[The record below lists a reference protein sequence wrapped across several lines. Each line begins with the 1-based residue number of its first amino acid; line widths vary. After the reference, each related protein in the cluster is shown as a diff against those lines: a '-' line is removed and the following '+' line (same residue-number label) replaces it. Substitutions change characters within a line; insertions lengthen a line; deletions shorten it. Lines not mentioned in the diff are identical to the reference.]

1 MKKAKI
7 TFQSLYQRILRV
19 TRGHFYLILA
29 YAAATIA
36 FDSWNLFTHEV
47 IAKRWTYGGVLAVAC
62 CLIWFGI
69 KRYARSYR
77 ALTYLTYA
85 LITVDILFASLNVM
99 IDRGMASKAVMLFAL
114 PLVVAVQLRRR
125 SVVLVTTGLSIA
137 AYTTVAVRYFHT
149 FYGEGLRIQLYGE
162 IGFYSALLCVLAL
175 LLLPLTE
182 NE

>member
-1 MKKAKI
+1 MKKVKT
-7 TFQSLYQRILRV
+7 TFQSLYRRILRV

-36 FDSWNLFTHEV
+36 FDSWNLLTHEV
-47 IAKRWTYGGVLAVAC
+47 IAKRWTYGGIFAVLC

-69 KRYARSYR
+69 KRYGRSYR
-77 ALTYLTYA
+77 TLTYLTYA
-85 LITVDILFASLNVM
+85 LITTDIVFASLNVM

-114 PLVVAVQLRRR
+114 PLLVAVQLRRR
-125 SVVLVTTGLSIA
+125 SVVLVATGISIA

-162 IGFYSALLCVLAL
+162 IGFYSAVLCVLAL
-175 LLLPLTE
+175 LLLPLAD